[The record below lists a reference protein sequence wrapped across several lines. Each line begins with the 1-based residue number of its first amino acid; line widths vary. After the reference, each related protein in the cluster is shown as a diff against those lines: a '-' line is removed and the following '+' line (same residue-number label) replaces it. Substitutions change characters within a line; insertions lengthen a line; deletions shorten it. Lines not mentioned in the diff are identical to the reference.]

1 MINLPRQGE
10 VIPRNPTTQLRL
22 YSGVPW
28 DNSYQHVRL
37 YNSQSDLLTH
47 LETWRVTPAT
57 GLNNMS
63 PIRVGELDVKVP
75 FTEMQALDLNYLAFL
90 NIGLTTEWVFCFIT
104 AVEWMSERT
113 TRIMFELDIFQNN
126 FYKCRFKECFVE
138 RMHIPK
144 SQDTIGSNLI
154 PESFETGDNYVAK
167 WTTKAY
173 PPKNICMYVSKEN
186 QDEDVDGAV
195 VNNIYR
201 AAKLIH
207 NTNPIDI
214 NNKID
219 DMTGAGLSDAI
230 LNVFMAP
237 DICLDA
243 ETSPGDN
250 EDSIIID
257 FSGVNWFN
265 GYKPKNNKIYSYPY
279 IYLVVDNNEGQAN
292 TYKFEY
298 STNASH
304 DLQFSIIGCLC
315 TTPQILL
322 LPWTYNGVEL
332 DYMDI
337 MVMGNFPQCAFQ
349 SDTYRAWYAQNQNTI
364 IAAQNAVYDTYH
376 VQEEGIW
383 LSMFTNTA
391 SSAGQIVGGNFAAAG
406 SGIGG
411 LFGTQ
416 QQFNAMQASMNNQL
430 KMQMAQRQDKRILP
444 PTIHGKVMN
453 SNINAAYNMNKF
465 DFYCMS
471 IRGQYA
477 RMVDDYWTAYGY
489 PINRI
494 QMPNINSR
502 SSWNYIKTNGCT
514 LSGSVDLAQLA
525 TLRAIFDRGVT
536 VWHTDDVGNYSLTNN

>member
-1 MINLPRQGE
+1 
-10 VIPRNPTTQLRL
+10 
-22 YSGVPW
+22 
-28 DNSYQHVRL
+28 
-37 YNSQSDLLTH
+37 
-47 LETWRVTPAT
+47 
-57 GLNNMS
+57 
-63 PIRVGELDVKVP
+63 
-75 FTEMQALDLNYLAFL
+75 MQ
-90 NIGLTTEWVFCFIT
+90 C
-104 AVEWMSERT
+104 
-113 TRIMFELDIFQNN
+113 
-126 FYKCRFKECFVE
+126 
-138 RMHIPK
+138 
-144 SQDTIGSNLI
+144 
-154 PESFETGDNYVAK
+154 
-167 WTTKAY
+167 
-173 PPKNICMYVSKEN
+173 
-186 QDEDVDGAV
+186 
-195 VNNIYR
+195 
-201 AAKLIH
+201 
-207 NTNPIDI
+207 
-214 NNKID
+214 
-219 DMTGAGLSDAI
+219 
-230 LNVFMAP
+230 
-237 DICLDA
+237 
-243 ETSPGDN
+243 DN

-391 SSAGQIVGGNFAAAG
+391 SSAGQVVGGNFAAAG

-416 QQFNAMQASMNNQL
+416 QQFNAMQVAMNNRL

-477 RMVDDYWTAYGY
+477 RMIDDYWTAYGY

-514 LSGSVDLAQLA
+514 ISGAVDLAQLA
-525 TLRAIFDRGVT
+525 TLRGIFDRGVT